1 MASMTSRVL
10 QLSLFAISACA
21 AGDPIL
27 GDGDAAG
34 ASAASEPE
42 AHRAA
47 GEERTNAGATTP
59 IATAPST
66 AVPSATTPSTADARD
81 GAARSPVA
89 SATTTAATAIL
100 HGHNDYLQP
109 APLHRALALGLGSV
123 EADVF
128 LVDGELRVGHE
139 RWQLRSGRT
148 LRALYLEPL
157 RAHVAAH
164 GAESLSRDPLRPFVL
179 LVDIKADGDAV
190 YRALR
195 AELADFAPMLT
206 RFVDGRVERNAV
218 TVILSGSRPRALLA
232 AERDRWCAL
241 DGRLPDLDAVPPPPA
256 DLVPW
261 ISDAWSRVSDWLGR
275 DELTAAERDRL
286 AALAT
291 RARAQGRE
299 LRFWATPDRPEA
311 WQALRELGIARIG
324 TDRPTQ
330 AAHWATGASS
340 ADAEA
345 K

>member
-1 MASMTSRVL
+1 MRPLASRVL
-10 QLSLFAISACA
+10 LVSLFAISACA
-21 AGDPIL
+21 AGDPVL
-27 GDGDAAG
+27 RDGAGDGDGAG
-34 ASAASEPE
+34 ASAAAEPE

-47 GEERTNAGATTP
+47 GAAPTNARAGA
-59 IATAPST
+59 
-66 AVPSATTPSTADARD
+66 ADAP
-81 GAARSPVA
+81 A
-89 SATTTAATAIL
+89 TTAATAIL

-128 LVDGELRVGHE
+128 LEDGELRVGHE
-139 RWQLRSGRT
+139 RWQLRAGRT

-157 RAHVAAH
+157 RAHVAAY
-164 GAESLSRDPLRPFVL
+164 GGESLSRDPLRPFVL

-206 RFVDGRVERNAV
+206 RFVDSRVERSAV

-232 AERDRWCAL
+232 GERDRWCAL

-286 AALAT
+286 TALAA

-299 LRFWATPDRPEA
+299 LRFWGAPDRPEA

-330 AAHWATGASS
+330 AARWATGAGDRE
-340 ADAEA
+340 ADADTPA